1 MCCNFLWETLNLFY
15 QGKTVKTKEENGL
28 EENLMR
34 FRKQEE
40 EVKNLDGAFQEY
52 LTALDTVKTAEMKL
66 MGTWAENIA
75 DWQNLENFQMNAE
88 TIRNRRT
95 ENIETLEKDVIIP
108 MMTYRE
114 QFSEIK
120 RRIDKCEEKKM
131 EYDRCSF
138 QLQQIETAAG
148 HSQAGL
154 ERARAKVDRSRDAYH
169 SLVEELSSVLPHL
182 YQARREL
189 YATNL
194 QTLFSL
200 QKYFHSDLSFTFRDM
215 SEYVLIKLKND

>member
-1 MCCNFLWETLNLFY
+1 MNLFY
-15 QGKTVKTKEENGL
+15 QGKTIKSKEENGL
-28 EENLMR
+28 EENLLR
-34 FRKQEE
+34 FRKQED
-40 EVKNLDGAFQEY
+40 EVKNLDVSFQEY
-52 LTALDTVKTAEMKL
+52 LSALETVKTAELKL
-66 MGTWAENIA
+66 MGTWAQNIA
-75 DWQNLENFQMNAE
+75 DWQNLESFQQNAE

-95 ENIETLEKDVIIP
+95 ENIVSLEKDVIIP

-114 QFSEIK
+114 QFAEIK
-120 RRIDKCEEKKM
+120 RRIDKCEVKKM

-138 QLQQIETAAG
+138 LLQQLETTAG

-154 ERARAKVDRSRDAYH
+154 EGARAKVDRSRDAYNA
-169 SLVEELSSVLPHL
+169 LVEELSSVLPDL

-215 SEYVLIKLKND
+215 SEYVLIKLRND

>member
-1 MCCNFLWETLNLFY
+1 M
-15 QGKTVKTKEENGL
+15 GTKDENGL

-52 LTALDTVKTAEMKL
+52 LAALDTVKTAEMKL
-66 MGTWAENIA
+66 MGTWAQNIA

-95 ENIETLEKDVIIP
+95 ENIEALEKDVIIP

-169 SLVEELSSVLPHL
+169 SLV
-182 YQARREL
+182 
-189 YATNL
+189 
-194 QTLFSL
+194 
-200 QKYFHSDLSFTFRDM
+200 
-215 SEYVLIKLKND
+215 

>member
-1 MCCNFLWETLNLFY
+1 
-15 QGKTVKTKEENGL
+15 
-28 EENLMR
+28 MR

-40 EVKNLDGAFQEY
+40 EVKNLDVAFQEY
-52 LTALDTVKTAEMKL
+52 LSALETVKTAELKL
-66 MGTWAENIA
+66 MGTWAQNIA
-75 DWQNLENFQMNAE
+75 DWQNLESFQMNAE

-95 ENIETLEKDVIIP
+95 ENIETLEKDVIVP

-114 QFSEIK
+114 QFAEIK
-120 RRIDKCEEKKM
+120 RRIDKCELKKM
-131 EYDRCSF
+131 EHDRCSF
-138 QLQQIETAAG
+138 LLQQIETTAG

-154 ERARAKVDRSRDAYH
+154 EGARAKVDRSRDAYN
-169 SLVEELSSVLPHL
+169 SLVEELSSVLPDL